1 VDRGKVSVAEP
12 YLPPAQPAPSSE
24 FALARLGA
32 YWQALG
38 VTDPDQIAALS
49 EQALRR
55 AAESPESP
63 PGLDSVA
70 RALVAAG
77 ELLDDWLARAL
88 ELPRPSRELAAARA
102 ALLSGAAPDWPAA
115 LFAAPGQA
123 DTVLDTLRA
132 ARAEPTPPP
141 SSGAMPAQ
149 RIELF
154 GLLGP
159 LRRLWRPEPRA

>member
-1 VDRGKVSVAEP
+1 MDRSKVGMAEP
-12 YLPPAQPAPSSE
+12 YLPPSQPAPSSE
-24 FALARLGA
+24 FILARIGA

-38 VTDPDQIAALS
+38 VTDPAQVAALS

-63 PGLDSVA
+63 GLEPVA

-88 ELPRPSRELAAARA
+88 ELPQPSRELVAARA
-102 ALLSGAAPDWPAA
+102 ALLSGAVPDWPAA
-115 LFAAPGQA
+115 LFAPPGEA
-123 DTVLDTLRA
+123 NTLLDALRA

-141 SSGAMPAQ
+141 SPGAMPAQ
-149 RIELF
+149 RIDLF
-154 GLLGP
+154 WLLGP
-159 LRRLWRPEPRA
+159 LRRLWHREPHA

>member
-1 VDRGKVSVAEP
+1 MDRGKVGVAEL
-12 YLPPAQPAPSSE
+12 YLPALPSSPSSE
-24 FALARLGA
+24 FILARLGA
-32 YWQALG
+32 YWRALG

-55 AAESPESP
+55 AVESPEP
-63 PGLDSVA
+63 PGLDPVA

-88 ELPRPSRELAAARA
+88 DLPRLSQELAAARA

-115 LFAAPGQA
+115 LFAPPGEA
-123 DTVLDTLRA
+123 NTVLDTLRA
-132 ARAEPTPPP
+132 VRAEPTPPLSP
-141 SSGAMPAQ
+141 GAMPAQ
-149 RIELF
+149 RIDLF

-159 LRRLWRPEPRA
+159 LRRLWHPELRA

>member
-1 VDRGKVSVAEP
+1 MDRSKVGMAEP
-12 YLPPAQPAPSSE
+12 YLPPSPPAPSSE
-24 FALARLGA
+24 FILARIGA

-38 VTDPDQIAALS
+38 VTDPAQVAALS

-63 PGLDSVA
+63 GLEPVV

-88 ELPRPSRELAAARA
+88 ELPRPSRELVAARA
-102 ALLSGAAPDWPAA
+102 ALLSGAVPDWPAA
-115 LFAAPGQA
+115 LFAPPGEA
-123 DTVLDTLRA
+123 NTMLDALRA

-141 SSGAMPAQ
+141 SPGAMPAQ
-149 RIELF
+149 RIDLF
-154 GLLGP
+154 WLLGP
-159 LRRLWRPEPRA
+159 LRRLWHREPHA

>member
-12 YLPPAQPAPSSE
+12 YLPPPQPTPSSE
-24 FALARLGA
+24 FMLARLGA
-32 YWQALG
+32 YWRALG
-38 VTDPDQIAALS
+38 VGDPDQIAALS

-55 AAESPESP
+55 AAESPEP
-63 PGLDSVA
+63 PGLDPVA
-70 RALVAAG
+70 RVLVAAV

-88 ELPRPSRELAAARA
+88 DLPRPSRELAAARA

-132 ARAEPTPPP
+132 ARAEPAPPA
-141 SSGAMPAQ
+141 SLGTMPAQ